1 MLNQLQ
7 RPNPVNILTDG
18 PAYTLTHTL
27 PPPHPYSAAPC
38 SIVGSAACSSDGRG
52 GHMLVCCAGF
62 IRPLVPFFP
71 SCQQCWHCNAPDLR
85 RLLVRRVRAACRQGH
100 LRPFCSRRVSH
111 PNPNGRRAAV
121 PLLSRATLWVR
132 MSVSTSFLIK
142 PEPHI
147 YFLSLTYTLF
157 SLRNASVC
165 MFRSIYGCCCSTSGV
180 RCTHVFCADK
190 LIRHGR
196 FNVHTSCV

>member
-18 PAYTLTHTL
+18 PAYMLTHTL

-85 RLLVRRVRAACRQGH
+85 RLLVRRMRAACRQGH

-132 MSVSTSFLIK
+132 MSVSTSYLIK

-147 YFLSLTYTLF
+147 LSFSHVHPLLTPQCFCVHVSINLWLLLLHFGCTMHTCI
-157 SLRNASVC
+157 LR
-165 MFRSIYGCCCSTSGV
+165 RQ
-180 RCTHVFCADK
+180 ADK
-190 LIRHGR
+190 
-196 FNVHTSCV
+196 TW